1 MVPVEFQRGGRT
13 IDEQWKPVV
22 GFEGFYEVSNL
33 GRVRSLDRV
42 TVYGNGVKRIFTG
55 RILTPCDAGKGYRN
69 VMLQAN
75 GKRSTPRVCRVV
87 AKAWIPNPDD
97 LPQVNHKDEDKTN
110 DAVDNLEWCS
120 AVYNTNYG
128 TGIERRASKIRRKV
142 NQYDLN
148 GCLIKEWDSISEAS
162 QNLGIDNSHITR
174 CCKGRLKQTGG
185 FKWDY
190 V

>member
-1 MVPVEFQRGGRT
+1 MVPVEIQRGVIT

-97 LPQVNHKDEDKTN
+97 LPQVNHKDEDKMN
-110 DAVDNLEWCS
+110 DAVENLEWCS
-120 AVYNTNYG
+120 ANYNTNYG
-128 TGIERRASKIRRKV
+128 TGIERRAAKIRKKV
-142 NQYDLN
+142 CQYDLN
-148 GCLIKEWDSISEAS
+148 GCLLKVWDSIREAS
-162 QNLGIDNSHITR
+162 TALGIDNSHITR
-174 CCKGRLKQTGG
+174 CCKGRLNQTGG
-185 FKWDY
+185 FKWAY